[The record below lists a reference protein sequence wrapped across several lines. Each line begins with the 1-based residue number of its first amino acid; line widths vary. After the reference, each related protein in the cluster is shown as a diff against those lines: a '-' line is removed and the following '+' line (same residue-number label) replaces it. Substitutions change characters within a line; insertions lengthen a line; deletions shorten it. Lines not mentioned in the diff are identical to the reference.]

1 MLHLFH
7 LEFIL
12 DKLMNSASEV
22 SDINMTVG
30 HPIQVESGGELIPV
44 YIEPEIRALT
54 AYQTETLAL
63 SLLRGNR
70 QLIGTLLDT
79 GACDLSFNME
89 NRGRFRVNIFSQQG
103 RYSIV
108 MRKIESY
115 IKSIEELGL
124 PETVTRL
131 SKEKNGIILVTGAT
145 GTGKTTTL
153 AAILDEINRS
163 MAVHVVTLEDPVE
176 FIHPAKMST
185 FNQRELGLD
194 FRTFSEGLRSALRQA
209 PKVILVGEMRDRETV
224 EMALS
229 AAETGHLVFS
239 TLHTVDAG
247 TTVNRIIGLF
257 DSDEEKLIRVR
268 LADSLRWVVSQRLL
282 PKIGGGR
289 VAALEIMGSNLLIK
303 DIITNGEDAEKTFYN
318 SIGGFSSMGW
328 QTFDQ
333 HILDLY
339 RQKVVHEDVA
349 LTYSSKKT
357 VMSRGIDTIKAET
370 GESIYLVKDLA
381 LEEVEEEDE
390 SPDSGAVDP
399 QLAVQQ
405 AAMQA
410 GQPGQHPPQPGQH
423 PSQTGQHPPQPGQY
437 PPGAQQAGGVKIH
450 SSR

>member
-12 DKLMNSASEV
+12 DKLMNYAPEV

-30 HPIQVESGGELIPV
+30 HPIQVETGGELVPV
-44 YIEPEIRALT
+44 YFEPEIRQLT

-89 NRGRFRVNIFSQQG
+89 SKARFRVNIFSQQG

-115 IKSIEELGL
+115 IKSIDDLGL
-124 PETVTRL
+124 PEIFKRL
-131 SKEKNGIILVTGAT
+131 AKEKNGIILVTGAT

-153 AAILDEINRS
+153 ASILDEINS
-163 MAVHVVTLEDPVE
+163 SSAVHVVTLEDPVE
-176 FIHPAKMST
+176 FIHPAKLST
-185 FNQRELGLD
+185 FNQRELGQD
-194 FRTFSEGLRSALRQA
+194 FNSFSDGLRSALRQA

-247 TTVNRIIGLF
+247 TTVNRIVGLF

-268 LADSLRWVVSQRLL
+268 LADTLRWVVSQRLL

-289 VAALEIMGSNLLIK
+289 VAALEIMGSSLLIK
-303 DIITNGEDAEKTFYN
+303 DIITAGEDAEKTFYN
-318 SIGGFSSMGW
+318 SIASLISLGW

-333 HILDLY
+333 HILELF
-339 RQKVVHEDVA
+339 RAKLIAEDVA

-370 GESIYLVKDLA
+370 GESNYAVRGLA
-381 LEEVEEEDE
+381 LEED
-390 SPDSGAVDP
+390 DP
-399 QLAVQQ
+399 EGPAEPPPEPSLQQ
-405 AAMQA
+405 PPPPPANA
-410 GQPGQHPPQPGQH
+410 GQ
-423 PSQTGQHPPQPGQY
+423 
-437 PPGAQQAGGVKIH
+437 GVNIRSAK
-450 SSR
+450 

>member
-12 DKLMNSASEV
+12 DKLMNAAPEV

-30 HPIQVESGGELIPV
+30 HPIQVESGGQLLPV
-44 YIEPEIRALT
+44 YFEPEIRQLT

-70 QLIGTLLDT
+70 HLISTLLDT
-79 GACDLSFNME
+79 GACDLSFNLE
-89 NRGRFRVNIFSQQG
+89 NRARFRVNIFSQQG

-108 MRKIESY
+108 MRKLENY
-115 IKSIEELGL
+115 IRSIEDLGL
-124 PETVTRL
+124 PEIFHRL
-131 SKEKNGIILVTGAT
+131 AKEKNGIILVTGAT

-153 AAILDEINRS
+153 ASILDEINTTQS
-163 MAVHVVTLEDPVE
+163 IHVVTLEDPVE
-176 FIHPAKMST
+176 FIHSAKMST
-185 FNQRELGLD
+185 FNQRELGMD
-194 FRTFSEGLRSALRQA
+194 FRNFSEGLRSALRQA
-209 PKVILVGEMRDRETV
+209 PKVIQVGEMRDRETV

-247 TTVNRIIGLF
+247 STVNRIVGLF

-268 LADSLRWVVSQRLL
+268 LSDTLRWVVSQRLL

-289 VAALEIMGSNLLIK
+289 VAALEIMGMSLLIK
-303 DIITNGEDAEKTFYN
+303 DIITNGESPDKTFYQAVEN
-318 SIGGFSSMGW
+318 MRPLGF

-339 RQKVVHEDVA
+339 SEKIVPEEVA
-349 LTYSSKKT
+349 LTFSSKKS
-357 VMSRGIDTIKAET
+357 VVSRGIDTIKAAS
-370 GESIYLVKDLA
+370 GESIFSVMG
-381 LEEVEEEDE
+381 LELESDEEDDQLNLLDQPAE
-390 SPDSGAVDP
+390 EPPAPAPAAPAAPSGPAKEGQGPAVRNPP
-399 QLAVQQ
+399 QLGSVN
-405 AAMQA
+405 
-410 GQPGQHPPQPGQH
+410 
-423 PSQTGQHPPQPGQY
+423 
-437 PPGAQQAGGVKIH
+437 IR

>member
-44 YIEPEIRALT
+44 FFEPEIRALT

-89 NRGRFRVNIFSQQG
+89 NKVRFRVNIFSQQG

-115 IKSIEELGL
+115 IKSVDELGL
-124 PETVTRL
+124 PETIRRL
-131 SKEKNGIILVTGAT
+131 SSEKNGIILVTGAT

-153 AAILDEINRS
+153 AAILDEINTNK
-163 MAVHVVTLEDPVE
+163 AVHVVTLEDPVE

-303 DIITNGEDAEKTFYN
+303 DIITNGEEPDKTFYHTIAGL
-318 SIGGFSSMGW
+318 SAMGW

-339 RQKVVHEDVA
+339 RQKVIHEDVA

-357 VMSRGIDTIKAET
+357 IMSRGIDTIKAET
-370 GESIYLVKDLA
+370 GESIYLVKGLA
-381 LEEVEEEDE
+381 LEEGEEGE
-390 SPDSGAVDP
+390 SEETASPEAAGPDPAADP
-399 QLAVQQ
+399 AAQLHQQ
-405 AAMQA
+405 AAQQGQQA
-410 GQPGQHPPQPGQH
+410 QFPPQGQGT
-423 PSQTGQHPPQPGQY
+423 SRQPN
-437 PPGAQQAGGVKIH
+437 GAGAKIH
-450 SSR
+450 SGR